1 MEARALYRCV
11 RDTRVVGPI
20 ASGQANKYWLAYDAR
35 RGGIATSGRIF
46 LMLCAGGKICSSDR
60 MGSKWSGWGTSFGLG
75 LVG

>member
-1 MEARALYRCV
+1 MAEAEPILMEARALWGLLRLV
-11 RDTRVVGPI
+11 RPT
-20 ASGQANKYWLAYDAR
+20 KYWLAYDAR
-35 RGGIATSGRIF
+35 SGGIATSGRIF